1 MQSCTGR
8 LLGVLVIP
16 VLILAAS
23 SSSAEVPGEKAVP
36 NKVASTPSE
45 PLPPI
50 FDPDALG
57 TRAVDAAVELSNQ
70 SSRRIFIV
78 LGTNDC
84 PRCRVLNDVL
94 HEQEFFNDFIQ
105 QFVPVL
111 IDVSPKGPNVAF
123 LENYR
128 IDVKKGF
135 PAVAI
140 FESPEVEPLITRNG
154 EIVKVIKDG
163 PDAIRTWIR
172 SHFKKKAEE
181 PDKQ

>member
-1 MQSCTGR
+1 MLSRTGR
-8 LLGVLVIP
+8 LLAILVVP
-16 VLILAAS
+16 ALVLAAS
-23 SSSAEVPGEKAVP
+23 SASAQPPAP
-36 NKVASTPSE
+36 P

-57 TRAVDAAVELSNQ
+57 TKAVDAAIIACTE

-78 LGTNDC
+78 LGTNNC
-84 PRCRVLNDVL
+84 SQCRVFNDVL
-94 HEQEFFNDFIQ
+94 HEREFFNDFIQ

-111 IDVSPKGPNVAF
+111 IDVSPKGPNVDF
-123 LENYR
+123 LKNYG
-128 IDVKKGF
+128 INAKKGF

-140 FESPEVEPLITRNG
+140 FESTAIEPLITRNG
-154 EIVKVIKDG
+154 EMVKVIKKG

-181 PDKQ
+181 PEKQ